1 MSSVS
6 NHSNNSFI
14 KKTPTWKNRY
24 MPETL
29 WTSYTQDNSSNS
41 FIEIR
46 PKKLDD
52 GRLCYQKQN
61 NPRPNYGIMK
71 SSQNNKGIYELLIL
85 SLPILF

>member
-1 MSSVS
+1 
-6 NHSNNSFI
+6 
-14 KKTPTWKNRY
+14 

-71 SSQNNKGIYELLIL
+71 SSQNNKGIYEQLIL